1 MLRLQCDTNPSCKID
16 TEKVCYNKIMNM
28 EKIEKAFGIIL
39 SHVHLLQTHL
49 ATHFYD
55 ALIEQNINYIGATDI
70 TELGLDQEAL
80 HNLKLTKQ
88 EWQKVYQ
95 LALIKGAKEMH
106 LQVNHQLTP
115 DAIGYIVNFMIET
128 LYPKSSLSIL
138 ELGSGTGNLAETIL
152 TGITDK
158 TIEYTGFEVDDLM
171 IDLSASIADVIQTNA
186 KFLQIDAVRPQVIE
200 PTDLLVSDL
209 PVGYYPDDEVAS
221 RSVLASHDEHTYA
234 HHLLMSQG
242 VKYLKSDAYAIFIAP
257 SDLLSSGQSSLLK
270 SWLKDYARVAA
281 VITLPDDIFTANNQK
296 AIFVLQKC
304 AQGKAPFVFPL
315 VSLTDPLVVQ
325 DFMTQFKLN
334 MV

>member
-1 MLRLQCDTNPSCKID
+1 
-16 TEKVCYNKIMNM
+16 M
-28 EKIEKAFGIIL
+28 EKIEKAFGIL
-39 SHVHLLQTHL
+39 LTHVHLLQTHL

-55 ALIEQNINYIGATDI
+55 ALIEQNASYTGASEFS
-70 TELGLDQEAL
+70 ELALEQEAL
-80 HNLKLTKQ
+80 RELRLTKQ

-95 LALIKGAKEMH
+95 FALIKGAKEMH

-115 DAIGYIVNFMIET
+115 DAIGYIINFMIET
-128 LYPKSSLSIL
+128 LQPTSSLSIL

-152 TGITDK
+152 TGISDK
-158 TIEYTGFEVDDLM
+158 TIAYTGFEVDDLM

-186 KFLQIDAVRPQVIE
+186 TFLQIDAVRPQVIE
-200 PTDLLVSDL
+200 PVDLLISDL

-221 RSVLASHDEHTYA
+221 RSVVACQTEHTYA
-234 HHLLMSQG
+234 HHLLMAQG

-257 SDLLSSGQSSLLK
+257 SNLLSSDQSSLLK
-270 SWLKDYARVAA
+270 NWLKDYARVAA

-315 VSLTDPLVVQ
+315 VSLTDPLVVK
-325 DFMTQFKLN
+325 DFMEQFRLN